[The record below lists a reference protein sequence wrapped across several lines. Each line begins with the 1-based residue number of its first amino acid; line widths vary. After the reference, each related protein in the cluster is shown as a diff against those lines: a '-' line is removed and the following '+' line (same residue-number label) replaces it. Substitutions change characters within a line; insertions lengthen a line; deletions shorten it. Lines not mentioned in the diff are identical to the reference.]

1 MAKNRDQT
9 KKKKPMKPTKSTK
22 STNDSGDSSD
32 DSRKR
37 TMWIVLAVLAI
48 LAVVLWYLHRQ
59 GYLQRWFPTGRR
71 RMQQPDYSPSAP
83 PFPTNGF

>member
-9 KKKKPMKPTKSTK
+9 KKKKKPTKP
-22 STNDSGDSSD
+22 TNDSGDSSDD

>member
-9 KKKKPMKPTKSTK
+9 KKKKKPTKP
-22 STNDSGDSSD
+22 TNDSGDSSDD

-48 LAVVLWYLHRQ
+48 LAVVLWFLHRR
-59 GYLQRWFPTGRR
+59 GILQRWFPSAARR
-71 RMQQPDYSPSAP
+71 PYYSATPSDYSPSAP

>member
-9 KKKKPMKPTKSTK
+9 KKKKKSTK
-22 STNDSGDSSD
+22 PANDSGDSSDD

-48 LAVVLWYLHRQ
+48 LTVVLWYLHRQ